1 MFRPRG
7 DGEVRQPLLS
17 SHAAAL
23 PPLLPTHAASH
34 ARSPP
39 PHARAAAAVPPHAVA
54 VAIGPPAG
62 HTGARGGGGNA
73 HAPSAALPP
82 ALLAPRRGGWLRV
95 DAAGRLDAFSADRH
109 TVSSRY
115 GVPARDLRLLD
126 PALTGTRC
134 VASMRA
140 ALTLRCAARR
150 CARAAAA
157 SRRAAPG
164 MTRRRRHLAPP
175 ACVRARC
182 VRAGCCMTQRG
193 RVCGAAVPR
202 ARADREH
209 GALPRHR
216 DVARGAGARRRVRSR
231 RRSGDVSR

>member
-39 PHARAAAAVPPHAVA
+39 PHAHAAAAVPPHAVA
-54 VAIGPPAG
+54 VAIGPPPGG
-62 HTGARGGGGNA
+62 HNGALGGGTNA

-134 VASMRA
+134 VASMHA
-140 ALTLRCAARR
+140 ALMLRCAARR
-150 CARAAAA
+150 CAR
-157 SRRAAPG
+157 
-164 MTRRRRHLAPP
+164 L
-175 ACVRARC
+175 
-182 VRAGCCMTQRG
+182 
-193 RVCGAAVPR
+193 
-202 ARADREH
+202 
-209 GALPRHR
+209 LPRHA
-216 DVARGAGARRRVRSR
+216 ARYLG
-231 RRSGDVSR
+231 